1 MSDST
6 PYDLVQRLVND
17 WQYSASSSEAAP
29 VQLHADPVMQPVWT
43 DPVLPAYRAEIS
55 LAPESISAF
64 TSGLPA
70 VGGFIVLIAMAIVL
84 VRLGRRMNPERPDTM
99 RVAFVSS
106 SPASFGSREMAKLA
120 ADEANSHYWQC
131 MLAAFSGAL
140 EAEGFAL
147 RTEPRSKVPLPY
159 PVRARVGVAIVK
171 ARSRYLNPRQSD
183 DAAEAMLRDAE
194 QDDYT
199 GSWTDYC
206 LRGAEAAGWYIV
218 RREHGPE
225 STE

>member
-1 MSDST
+1 MSDKT

-29 VQLHADPVMQPVWT
+29 VQLHAEPVMQPVWT
-43 DPVLPAYRAEIS
+43 DPVPPACRAEIS
-55 LAPESISAF
+55 LAPESINAF

-70 VGGFIVLIAMAIVL
+70 VGGFIVLMAMAIVL
-84 VRLGRRMNPERPDTM
+84 VRLERRMNPERPDTM

-106 SPASFGSREMAKLA
+106 SPAPFGSREMAKLA

-131 MLAAFSGAL
+131 MLAAFGGAL

-147 RTEPRSKVPLPY
+147 RTEPRTKVLLPY
-159 PVRARVGVAIVK
+159 AVRARVGVAIVK
-171 ARSRYLNPRQSD
+171 ARTRYLNPHQSD

-199 GSWTDYC
+199 GGWTDCC

-218 RREHGPE
+218 RRDHGPE
-225 STE
+225 SAQ

>member
-1 MSDST
+1 MQA
-6 PYDLVQRLVND
+6 DLVQRLVND
-17 WQYSASSSEAAP
+17 WQYSAPSSEAAP
-29 VQLHADPVMQPVWT
+29 VQLHAEPVMQPVWT
-43 DPVLPAYRAEIS
+43 APVPPACRAEIS
-55 LAPESISAF
+55 LAPESIRAF

-84 VRLGRRMNPERPDTM
+84 IRSGRKMKPERPDTM

-106 SPASFGSREMAKLA
+106 SPVPFGSREMAKLA

-131 MLAAFSGAL
+131 ILAAFRGAL

-147 RTEPRSKVPLPY
+147 RTGPRSKVALPY
-159 PVRARVGVAIVK
+159 AVRARVGIAIVK

-199 GSWTDYC
+199 GSWTDCC

-218 RREHGPE
+218 RRDHGPE
-225 STE
+225 TTG

>member
-1 MSDST
+1 
-6 PYDLVQRLVND
+6 VQ
-17 WQYSASSSEAAP
+17 AP
-29 VQLHADPVMQPVWT
+29 PLC
-43 DPVLPAYRAEIS
+43 RAEFS
-55 LAPESISAF
+55 LAPESIRAF
-64 TSGLPA
+64 TGQLPA
-70 VGGFIVLIAMAIVL
+70 LGGFIVLIAMAIVI
-84 VRLGRRMNPERPDTM
+84 VRAGRRMIPARRDTM
-99 RVAFVSS
+99 RVAFFSS
-106 SPASFGSREMAKLA
+106 SPAPFGSRGMAKLA

-131 MLAAFSGAL
+131 MLAAFCGAL

-147 RTEPRSKVPLPY
+147 RTEPRSKVALPDA
-159 PVRARVGVAIVK
+159 VRARVGVAIVK

-218 RREHGPE
+218 RRDHGPE